1 MRLCGIGIVGL
12 ALFLSNPGTA
22 WAGPKLITDEEA
34 GRPPPTGAV
43 AVDMRGVL
51 RGPKL
56 DLISP
61 DTAIRSPLH
70 LQIKFEAFGGAKIDP
85 DSVKATYLRT
95 PNVDLTDRIKRF
107 STAEGIDMPDAE
119 VPAGEHMVRVDIK
132 DTAGHPASASY
143 VLKVLP

>member
-1 MRLCGIGIVGL
+1 MRLCGIAIVGVAL
-12 ALFLSNPGTA
+12 ALSNSGTA

-43 AVDMRGVL
+43 VADMRGVL
-51 RGPKL
+51 RGPKQ

-61 DTAIRSPLH
+61 DTAMHSPLH
-70 LQIKFEAFGGAKIDP
+70 LQIKFESFGGTKIDLA
-85 DSVKATYLRT
+85 SIKATYLRT
-95 PNVDLTDRIKRF
+95 PNVDLTDRIKQF
-107 STAEGIDMPDAE
+107 STSEGIDMPDAE
-119 VPAGEHMVRVDIK
+119 VPAGEHMVRVEIK